1 MNMLKE
7 GIDLKERLRN
17 YQFDI
22 IEDAISD
29 IVFEHIPFDENTGK
43 NVTKYFENKFK
54 NISNKIIF
62 EYHIK
67 FNYFA
72 RNCVVDIKIDNEK
85 RSYDLMAYFKFI
97 ENMEKINAK

>member
-7 GIDLKERLRN
+7 GLRN

-22 IEDAISD
+22 IEDIISD
-29 IVFEHIPFDENTGK
+29 IVFEHIPFDENTREL
-43 NVTKYFENKFK
+43 ENKFK

-67 FNYFA
+67 FNYSM
-72 RNCVVDIKIDNEK
+72 RDCVIEVKIDDEK
-85 RSYDLMAYFKFI
+85 RLYDLMAYLRFV
-97 ENMEKINAK
+97 ENMEKINKC